1 VRVIRRAGGAARQE
15 DRVRDAHGE
24 DDPADERPGRGL
36 AAERIRG
43 VLVDLLLAGIAVSA
57 SYPFIASATS
67 PWDAGAGVVACL
79 GLLLR
84 RRWPWLSLAA
94 AIPAFYFGIAY
105 VPLIVALFDLGL
117 SRSARWRVA
126 VGSGAAAVA
135 YLAPVWPPQDLP
147 SLVEPLVE
155 ATLYTVGPALLGAFL
170 RERRTAAA
178 QLLELREAQSL
189 GQRQAA
195 QVALAR
201 ERAVLAREMHDVV
214 SHQVSLIAVQAGA
227 MQVGA
232 ADEGSREAART
243 IRGLSTVT
251 LEELR
256 GMVELLRAAG
266 GERRELA
273 PQPTL
278 GDVPALVAASGI
290 HVETAIDLPADLPA
304 AAQRAVYRTV
314 QEGLTNARKHATGAD
329 VRVDGRLEAG
339 HVVLEIDAGAPT
351 LPLLDL
357 PSGHHGLTGLRERAQ
372 LLGGTLTAEQRGDG
386 SHLLRLRFPL

>member
-1 VRVIRRAGGAARQE
+1 MRVSGADAVTGAGADRISAA
-15 DRVRDAHGE
+15 
-24 DDPADERPGRGL
+24 
-36 AAERIRG
+36 
-43 VLVDLLLAGIAVSA
+43 LVDLLVAGIATAA
-57 SYPFIASATS
+57 SYTFLAHAES
-67 PWDAGAGVVACL
+67 PWDAVAGVVACL

-84 RRWPWLSLAA
+84 RRWPWLSFLAA
-94 AIPAFYFGIAY
+94 MPAFYIGIAY
-105 VPLIVALFDLGL
+105 VPLVVALFDLGL
-117 SRSARWRVA
+117 SRAARWRVGVA
-126 VGSGAAAVA
+126 SGVSVLA
-135 YLAPVWPPQDLP
+135 YLLPITPPEDLQ
-147 SLVEPLVE
+147 SVVEPLVD

-178 QLLELREAQSL
+178 QLRELREAQTL

-195 QVALAR
+195 EVALAR

-227 MQVGA
+227 LQVGA
-232 ADEGSREAART
+232 ADERSREAART

-256 GMVELLRAAG
+256 GMVEVLRAAG

-290 HVETAIDLPADLPA
+290 RATSDIDLPADLPA

-314 QEGLTNARKHATGAD
+314 QEGLTNARKHATGAA
-329 VRVDGRLEAG
+329 VRITGRLDAG
-339 HVVLEIDAGAPT
+339 HVVLEVEAGRAT

-357 PSGHHGLTGLRERAQ
+357 PSGRHGLTGLRERAQ
-372 LLGGTLTAEQRGDG
+372 LLGGSLEAETRPDG
-386 SHLLRLRFPL
+386 SHLLRLQFPL

>member
-1 VRVIRRAGGAARQE
+1 VRVIRRAGGVARQE
-15 DRVRDAHGE
+15 DRARDAHGE

-339 HVVLEIDAGAPT
+339 HVVIEIDAGAPT

>member
-1 VRVIRRAGGAARQE
+1 MRLTGRARAAGGPADADRDADVDGGGSATAA
-15 DRVRDAHGE
+15 DRVRA
-24 DDPADERPGRGL
+24 
-36 AAERIRG
+36 
-43 VLVDLLLAGIAVSA
+43 VLVDLLVAGIAAALSSGFLSA
-57 SYPFIASATS
+57 AQTSGQLVAGIA
-67 PWDAGAGVVACL
+67 ACL

-84 RRWPWLSLAA
+84 RRWPWLSVLAA
-94 AIPAFYFGIAY
+94 LPAFYVSVAY
-105 VPLIVALFDLGL
+105 VPLVIALFDLGL
-117 SRSARWRVA
+117 SRAPRWQVA
-126 VGSGAAAVA
+126 VAAGGSVVA
-135 YLAPVWPPQDLP
+135 YMAPLWPPEDVP
-147 SLVEPLVE
+147 FLVEPLVD
-155 ATLYTVGPALLGAFL
+155 ATIYTVGPALLGAFL

-178 QLLELREAQSL
+178 QLRELREAQTL

-195 QVALAR
+195 EVALAR

-232 ADEGSREAART
+232 TDERSREVART

-256 GMVELLRAAG
+256 GMVEVLRAAG

-278 GDVPALVAASGI
+278 QDVPALVAASGI
-290 HVETAIDLPADLPA
+290 RATTDIDLPDDLPA

-314 QEGLTNARKHATGAD
+314 QEGLTNARKHATGAA
-329 VRVDGRLEAG
+329 VRISGRLDAG
-339 HVVLEIDAGAPT
+339 HVVLEVEAGRAT
-351 LPLLDL
+351 LPPLDL
-357 PSGHHGLTGLRERAQ
+357 PSGRHGLTGLRERAQ
-372 LLGGTLTAEQRGDG
+372 LLGGSLTAETRPDG

>member
-1 VRVIRRAGGAARQE
+1 MRVIRRAGAARPSG
-15 DRVRDAHGE
+15 RAGDADGE
-24 DDPADERPGRGL
+24 DAARDGRAGGGI
-36 AAERIRG
+36 AAERIRA
-43 VLVDLLLAGIAVSA
+43 VLVDLLIVGIAVTA
-57 SYPFIASATS
+57 SYPFISSAES
-67 PWDAGAGVVACL
+67 PWDAVAGVVACL

-84 RRWPWLSLAA
+84 RRWAWLSLAA
-94 AIPAFYFGIAY
+94 AIPAFYVGIAY
-105 VPLIVALFDLGL
+105 VPLVVALFDMGL
-117 SRSARWRVA
+117 SRTARWRVA
-126 VGSGAAAVA
+126 VSSGAAAVA
-135 YLAPVWPPQDLP
+135 YLAPVWPPADLP

-170 RERRTAAA
+170 RERRTTAA
-178 QLLELREAQSL
+178 QLRELREAQSL

-227 MQVGA
+227 MQMGA
-232 ADEGSREAART
+232 ADERSREAART

-256 GMVELLRAAG
+256 GMVEVLRAAG
-266 GERRELA
+266 GDRRELA

-278 GDVPALVAASGI
+278 ADVPALVAASGI
-290 HVETAIDLPADLPA
+290 QVETAVDLPDDLPA

-314 QEGLTNARKHATGAD
+314 QEGLTNARKHATGAV
-329 VRVDGRLEAG
+329 VRVTGRLDAG
-339 HVVLEIDAGAPT
+339 HVVVEVDAGAPT

-357 PSGHHGLTGLRERAQ
+357 PSGRHGLTGLRERAQ
-372 LLGGTLTAEQRGDG
+372 LLGGTLSAETRPDG

>member
-1 VRVIRRAGGAARQE
+1 MKGRALAAGGATAAGRDADVDVDAAGGATAA
-15 DRVRDAHGE
+15 DRVRA
-24 DDPADERPGRGL
+24 
-36 AAERIRG
+36 
-43 VLVDLLLAGIAVSA
+43 VLVDLLVAGIAAALSSGFLSA
-57 SYPFIASATS
+57 AQTS
-67 PWDAGAGVVACL
+67 GEVVAGIVACL

-84 RRWPWLSLAA
+84 RRWPWLSVLAA
-94 AIPAFYFGIAY
+94 LPAFSVSVAY
-105 VPLIVALFDLGL
+105 VPLVIALFDLGL
-117 SRSARWRVA
+117 SRAPRWQVA
-126 VGSGAAAVA
+126 VAAGGSVVA
-135 YLAPVWPPQDLP
+135 YMAPLWPPEDVP
-147 SLVEPLVE
+147 FLVEPLVD
-155 ATLYTVGPALLGAFL
+155 ATIYTVGPALLGAFL

-178 QLLELREAQSL
+178 QLRELREAQTL

-195 QVALAR
+195 EVALAR

-232 ADEGSREAART
+232 TDDRSREVART

-256 GMVELLRAAG
+256 GMVEVLRAAG

-278 GDVPALVAASGI
+278 RDVPALVAASGI
-290 HVETAIDLPADLPA
+290 RATTDIDLPDDLPA

-314 QEGLTNARKHATGAD
+314 QEGLTNARKHATGAA
-329 VRVDGRLEAG
+329 VRITGRLDAG
-339 HVVLEIDAGAPT
+339 HVVLEVEAGRAT
-351 LPLLDL
+351 LPPLDL
-357 PSGHHGLTGLRERAQ
+357 PSGRHGLTGLRERAQ
-372 LLGGTLTAEQRGDG
+372 LLGGSLTAETRPDG

>member
-1 VRVIRRAGGAARQE
+1 MRVTGLESATARGGATSG
-15 DRVRDAHGE
+15 D
-24 DDPADERPGRGL
+24 
-36 AAERIRG
+36 RIRAA
-43 VLVDLLLAGIAVSA
+43 LVDLLVAGIATAA
-57 SYPFIASATS
+57 SYTFLSTAAS
-67 PWDAGAGVVACL
+67 PGDMVAGVVACL

-84 RRWPWLSLAA
+84 RRWPWLSFLAA
-94 AIPAFYFGIAY
+94 MPAFYIGIAY
-105 VPLIVALFDLGL
+105 VPLVVALFDLGL
-117 SRSARWRVA
+117 SRAARWRVGVA
-126 VGSGAAAVA
+126 SGVSVLA
-135 YLAPVWPPQDLP
+135 YLLPISSPDDLQ
-147 SLVEPLVE
+147 SLVGPIVD
-155 ATLYTVGPALLGAFL
+155 ASIYTVGPALLGAFL

-178 QLLELREAQSL
+178 QLRELREAQTL

-195 QVALAR
+195 EVALAR

-232 ADEGSREAART
+232 TDERSREAART

-256 GMVELLRAAG
+256 GMVEVLRAAG

-290 HVETAIDLPADLPA
+290 HVETVIDLPADLPA

-314 QEGLTNARKHATGAD
+314 QEGLTNARKHATGAS
-329 VRVDGRLEAG
+329 VRITGRLDAG
-339 HVVLEIDAGAPT
+339 QVVLEVEAGRAT

-357 PSGHHGLTGLRERAQ
+357 PSGRHGLTGLRERAQ
-372 LLGGTLTAEQRGDG
+372 LLGGSLTAEMRPDG